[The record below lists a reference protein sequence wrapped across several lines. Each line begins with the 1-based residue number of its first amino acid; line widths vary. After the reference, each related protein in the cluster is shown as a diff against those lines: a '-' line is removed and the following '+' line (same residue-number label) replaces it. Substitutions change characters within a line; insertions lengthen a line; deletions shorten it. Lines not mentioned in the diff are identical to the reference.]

1 MKKFKEKKS
10 VIVLHTIGA
19 IFGIAFLISLFLS
32 MINTGFLWGMF
43 TLLFALLFIVIGNSL
58 SEKCKYSSEFIE
70 YMNKM
75 DAEAVTLS
83 DLIQMKNVFE
93 HLAIKD
99 GMYDLKYPTDLRNIH
114 ARILNK
120 IEILRKQAK

>member
-19 IFGIAFLISLFLS
+19 IFVIAFLISLFLS